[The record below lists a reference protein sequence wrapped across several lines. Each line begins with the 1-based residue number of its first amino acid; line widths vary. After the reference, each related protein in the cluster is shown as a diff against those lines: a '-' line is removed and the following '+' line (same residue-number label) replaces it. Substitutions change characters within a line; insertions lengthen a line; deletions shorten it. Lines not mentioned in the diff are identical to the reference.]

1 MPSKKTTSRKKTKPA
16 PPKKNSARTG
26 TRHASTLNADAINAI
41 AEQLEMMLPEV
52 MSRIAAVEH
61 LMVEKGVCTHADLRR
76 ARQFIDEQESW

>member
-1 MPSKKTTSRKKTKPA
+1 MPSKKTTSRKKSKPA
-16 PPKKNSARTG
+16 PPKKKSARTG
-26 TRHASTLNADAINAI
+26 SRHASKLNAEAINAI